1 MGRLVYAMNVS
12 LDGYAAAP
20 DGSVD
25 WTRVDEELHAWWNDQ
40 VRGSAAALYGR
51 RIYETM
57 SAYWPTAADDPA
69 APPVIRDF
77 AALWNAQPK
86 IVFSRTLASVAWN
99 SRLAAGEPA
108 DELTRLKAEFDGDL
122 EVSGPTL
129 AAEFVRR
136 GLVDEYGLVVHPV
149 ILGGGLPFFP
159 GLERPAG
166 LRLTETRTFGSGVV
180 LLRYAAS

>member
-20 DGSVD
+20 DGSLD
-25 WTRVDEELHAWWNDQ
+25 WADVDEEVHTWWNDQ

-51 RIYETM
+51 RMYEM
-57 SAYWPTAADDPA
+57 MAAYWPTAANDPA
-69 APPVIRDF
+69 TPPVMRDF
-77 AALWNAQPK
+77 AASWNAQPK

-108 DELTRLKAEFDGDL
+108 DELVRLKAEFDGDL

-129 AAEFVRR
+129 AAEFIRR

-166 LRLTETRTFGSGVV
+166 LRLTATRTFGSGAV
-180 LLRYAAS
+180 LLRYAAR

>member
-20 DGSVD
+20 DGSLD
-25 WTRVDEELHAWWNDQ
+25 WADVDEEVHAWWNDQ
-40 VRGSAAALYGR
+40 VRSSAAALYGR
-51 RIYETM
+51 RMYETM

-69 APPVIRDF
+69 APSAIRDF
-77 AALWNAQPK
+77 AVIWNAQPK
-86 IVFSRTLASVAWN
+86 IVFSRTLASVTWN
-99 SRLAAGEPA
+99 SRLAAGEPEE
-108 DELTRLKAEFDGDL
+108 ELTRLKAEFDGDL

-129 AAEFVRR
+129 AAEFIRR

-159 GLERPAG
+159 GRERPVG
-166 LRLTETRTFGSGVV
+166 LRLTETRTFGSGAV
-180 LLRYAAS
+180 LLRYAAR